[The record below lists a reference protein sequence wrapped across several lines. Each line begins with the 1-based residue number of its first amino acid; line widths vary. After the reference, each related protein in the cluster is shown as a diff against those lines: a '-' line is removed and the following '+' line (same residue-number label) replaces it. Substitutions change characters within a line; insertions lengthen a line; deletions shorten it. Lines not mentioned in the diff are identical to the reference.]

1 MPITA
6 EFQPSLNLNAISDT
20 PGELSSEQEEVLAES
35 VATPLAWAANYINN
49 PKSHRPFEPNVIQQ
63 QTLSSL
69 HRYNVVRVHRRAGK
83 TTSLVIIALYFLTTM
98 ENCEV
103 TYVAPRNNQVQAFWD
118 EMERYIEEHDFIR
131 ESVTGGRQKP
141 FSKNFSNGS
150 VIKGFTTGAASNNKG
165 DSIRGQGGDVV
176 LLDEVGMMADDDF
189 TALTPIIEGDEYRRF
204 PPIVYAASTP
214 AGAFGQFFEWCM
226 DKTLGWHEIFVPI
239 TENPKYSETRRL
251 RIRKQCSLYTWEQEY
266 LCMFKDAGAGVFP
279 ISLIMRAKRGVPTFS
294 NVPMPEYAV
303 GSITQKAY
311 PQVEVAGQPPVRRMW
326 RTMGVDWDKYNA
338 DGSGPNIAIVEV
350 DERPAKGDF
359 KGGSGIPEVIYRES
373 IPQGPFVY
381 NETIRRIK
389 ELNEIMLPDV
399 IACDA
404 GSGESQIEE
413 LKLWGKSHPT
423 TRLDKIVKRVHFGG
437 DVEIADPSTGEMVKK
452 QFKGFMVNM
461 LGKWLEDDM
470 LIYNKD
476 DAVFEKQLK
485 GFKEV
490 SRTLHGVRY
499 SKTNEHIIDA
509 VGLACAAMFMLHK
522 NPFQRRVPMTSY
534 LMPAPERV
542 AGAAMTPAE
551 RAEFSQHDPV
561 GGALIAS
568 RLDKDFIPG
577 TRVKVSEVLHIVVD
591 PPDTRSSVGAGNPFA
606 RHLGRSMGRGMGSQS
621 TSPPHSRARF

>member
-1 MPITA
+1 MPNPSSASSTILNSTPEASSDITP
-6 EFQPSLNLNAISDT
+6 E
-20 PGELSSEQEEVLAES
+20 EQEQVEASL
-35 VATPLAWAANYINN
+35 ATPLSWAQTYINN
-49 PKSHRPFEPNVIQQ
+49 PKSHKPFEPNIVQIQA
-63 QTLSSL
+63 LNSF
-69 HRYNVVRVHRRAGK
+69 HRYNVIRVHRRCGK
-83 TTSLVIIALYFLTTM
+83 TVSLVILALYFLTTM

-118 EMERYIEEHDFIR
+118 EMERYIEEHEFIR

-141 FSKNFSNGS
+141 FSKNFANGS

-204 PPIVYAASTP
+204 PPIVFAASTP

-239 TENPKYSETRRL
+239 TENPKYSDARRL

-279 ISLIMRAKRGVPTFS
+279 VSLVIRAKRGIPSPSLF
-294 NVPMPEYAV
+294 PMPEYAI
-303 GSITQKAY
+303 GSITQKRY
-311 PQVEVAGQPPVRRMW
+311 PAIEVAGQPPVRRVW

-350 DERPAKGDF
+350 DERPAQGNVP
-359 KGGSGIPEVIYRES
+359 GGTGIPEVIYRES

-381 NETIRRIK
+381 NETIKRIK
-389 ELNEIMLPDV
+389 ELNEMMTPDV

-404 GSGESQIEE
+404 GAGESQIEE
-413 LKLWGKSHPT
+413 LKLWGKNHPT

-437 DVEIADPSTGEMVKK
+437 DVEIADPATGELVKK
-452 QFKGFMVNM
+452 QFKGFMINV
-461 LGKWLEDDM
+461 LGKWFEDDM

-490 SRTLHGVRY
+490 SRTMHGVRY

-509 VGLACAAMFMLHK
+509 VGLACSAMFMLHK

-534 LMPAPERV
+534 LMPSPEV
-542 AGAAMTPAE
+542 IAGGSMTKE
-551 RAEFSQHDPV
+551 QRDQFSQKDPV
-561 GGALIAS
+561 GGALVNTH
-568 RLDKDFIPG
+568 LDKDFAEN
-577 TRVKVSEVLHIVVD
+577 TRVKVDETLHLLVD
-591 PPDTRSSVGAGNPFA
+591 TPGDRSSVGSDNPFA
-606 RHLGRSMGRGMGSQS
+606 RKIGSSLGSRIGSRNVNTPRGR
-621 TSPPHSRARF
+621 TRF